1 VTIQK
6 AGVPSIQEVKRAK
19 SRLKILPN
27 PMPDDILNRDID
39 PEKAV
44 ESPWQVVPKPTVNPS
59 AWDRAELTII
69 AFEDLYATDPWLTR
83 KTVKEHIE
91 SMGGATTP
99 YRSYALVYEQ
109 DDKPIII
116 DGHHRL
122 TALWLLGLESAP
134 VWLVK
139 EK

>member
-27 PMPDDILNRDID
+27 PMPDDILDRDID
-39 PEKAV
+39 PDKAV
-44 ESPWQVVPKPTVNPS
+44 ESPWAIVPKPTINPN
-59 AWDRAELTII
+59 AWDEAELTII
-69 AFEDLYATDPWLTR
+69 ALEDLYATDPWLTR